1 MKKKAL
7 TLLLIL
13 INISVIFYINFKI
26 ETDISY
32 HSGKDGGIFSGFKMI
47 ILLSSIYFLVLTKH
61 NKFIFFIIG
70 FLIGIFSFIVSYF
83 AIFWISNLSDI
94 YFYLLAMLLFVVS
107 FHLIEKQRT
116 MAKLKAKNNI

>member
-7 TLLLIL
+7 ILLLIL

-70 FLIGIFSFIVSYF
+70 FLIGIVSFLVSYF
-83 AIFWISNLSDI
+83 AVFWIFNSSDI
-94 YFYLLAMLLFVVS
+94 YFYLLAMLLFVLS
-107 FHLIEKQRT
+107 FHLIEKHRT
-116 MAKLKAKNNI
+116 IVKLNAKN

>member
-7 TLLLIL
+7 ILLLIL
-13 INISVIFYINFKI
+13 IYIGVIFYVNFKI

-70 FLIGIFSFIVSYF
+70 FLIGIVSFIVSYF
-83 AIFWISNLSDI
+83 AIFWISNSSDI
-94 YFYLLAMLLFVVS
+94 YFYLLAMLLFVLS
-107 FHLIEKQRT
+107 FHLIEKHRT
-116 MAKLKAKNNI
+116 IVKLNAKN

>member
-7 TLLLIL
+7 ILLLIL

-70 FLIGIFSFIVSYF
+70 FLIGIVSFLVSYF
-83 AIFWISNLSDI
+83 AVFWISNSSDI
-94 YFYLLAMLLFVVS
+94 YFYLLAMLLFVLS
-107 FHLIEKQRT
+107 FHLIEKHRT
-116 MAKLKAKNNI
+116 IVKLNAKN

>member
-7 TLLLIL
+7 ILLLIL

-32 HSGKDGGIFSGFKMI
+32 HSGKHGGIFSGFKMI

-70 FLIGIFSFIVSYF
+70 FLIGIVSFLVSYF
-83 AIFWISNLSDI
+83 AVFWISNSSDI
-94 YFYLLAMLLFVVS
+94 YFYLLAMLLFVLS
-107 FHLIEKQRT
+107 FHLIEKHRT
-116 MAKLKAKNNI
+116 IVKLNAKN

>member
-7 TLLLIL
+7 ILLLIL

-70 FLIGIFSFIVSYF
+70 FLIGIVSFIVSYF
-83 AIFWISNLSDI
+83 AIFWISNSSDI
-94 YFYLLAMLLFVVS
+94 YFYLLAMLLFVLS
-107 FHLIEKQRT
+107 FHLIEKHRT
-116 MAKLKAKNNI
+116 IVKLNAKN

>member
-7 TLLLIL
+7 ILLLIL

-70 FLIGIFSFIVSYF
+70 FLIGIVSFLVSYF
-83 AIFWISNLSDI
+83 AVFWISNSSDI
-94 YFYLLAMLLFVVS
+94 YFYLLAMLLFVLS

-116 MAKLKAKNNI
+116 IVKLKAKN

>member
-7 TLLLIL
+7 ILLLIL
-13 INISVIFYINFKI
+13 INISIIFYINFKI

-70 FLIGIFSFIVSYF
+70 FLIGIVSFIVSYF
-83 AIFWISNLSDI
+83 AIFWISNSSDI
-94 YFYLLAMLLFVVS
+94 YFYLLAMLLFVLS
-107 FHLIEKQRT
+107 FHLIEKHRT
-116 MAKLKAKNNI
+116 IVKLNAKN

>member
-7 TLLLIL
+7 ILLLIL
-13 INISVIFYINFKI
+13 INIGVIFYVNFKI

-70 FLIGIFSFIVSYF
+70 FLIGIVSFIVSYF
-83 AIFWISNLSDI
+83 AIFWISNSSDI
-94 YFYLLAMLLFVVS
+94 YFYLLAMLLFVLS
-107 FHLIEKQRT
+107 FHLIEKHRT
-116 MAKLKAKNNI
+116 IVKLNAKN

>member
-7 TLLLIL
+7 ILLLIL
-13 INISVIFYINFKI
+13 INISIIFYINFKI

-70 FLIGIFSFIVSYF
+70 FLIGIVSFLVSYF
-83 AIFWISNLSDI
+83 AVFWISNSSDI
-94 YFYLLAMLLFVVS
+94 YFYLLAMLLFVLS
-107 FHLIEKQRT
+107 FHLIEKHRT
-116 MAKLKAKNNI
+116 IVKLNAKN

>member
-7 TLLLIL
+7 ILLLIL
-13 INISVIFYINFKI
+13 INIGVIFYVNFKI

-70 FLIGIFSFIVSYF
+70 FLIGIVSFLVSYF
-83 AIFWISNLSDI
+83 AVFWISNSSDI
-94 YFYLLAMLLFVVS
+94 YFYLLAMLLFVLS
-107 FHLIEKQRT
+107 FHLIEKHRT
-116 MAKLKAKNNI
+116 IVKLNAKN

>member
-1 MKKKAL
+1 
-7 TLLLIL
+7 
-13 INISVIFYINFKI
+13 VIFYINFKI

-70 FLIGIFSFIVSYF
+70 FLIGIVSFLVSYF
-83 AIFWISNLSDI
+83 AVFWISNSSDI
-94 YFYLLAMLLFVVS
+94 YFYLLAMLLFVLS
-107 FHLIEKQRT
+107 FHLIEKHRT
-116 MAKLKAKNNI
+116 IVKLNAKN

>member
-7 TLLLIL
+7 ILLLIL

-70 FLIGIFSFIVSYF
+70 FLIGIVSFLVSYF
-83 AIFWISNLSDI
+83 AVFWISNSSDI
-94 YFYLLAMLLFVVS
+94 YFYLLAMLLFVLS
-107 FHLIEKQRT
+107 FHLIEKHLT
-116 MAKLKAKNNI
+116 IVKLNAKN